1 MATKGYVTSATLVEQ
16 PRPGFWKRSE
26 AVLGRDWRS
35 AWLFFAPTLILLF
48 LLVGWPFVTGF
59 YISFTHT
66 VGTGVAIGPFVGLQ
80 NYIALLHDPDFWYSL
95 WITVQFTF
103 WAELFKPILGIVA
116 ALLLHN
122 IKRFR
127 AFLSAAILL
136 PWIVP
141 SVVQALIWRAL
152 YDPIFG
158 GINYIL
164 TFLHLTDNGFDWL
177 GDVHMALWAVILVN
191 VWAGI
196 PFFTVIQLAGLK
208 SIDPELYAASSVDG
222 ANAWQR
228 FRYITLPGIAY
239 TQIVASLLSTVFT
252 MNNFGTIYIMTSG
265 GPEDATRVIGILTYE
280 RAFNSFNF
288 GSGAAISLILVPI
301 FGFVIWVLAAYMLQ
315 GTRAQ
320 SADDL
325 PVQIRIVTPVVRPIG
340 KLFTLLFDGGEALF
354 GLFGNGLRAVTGRS
368 PSEPA
373 MGVRTGRTILGII
386 AGVVLAALLFFE
398 LAPFYWVLVSAF
410 KSDEQ
415 ISKVTSIFWPQP
427 WTMVQINTLLS
438 QTDFLSWYKN
448 TVQVAV
454 IATAIGVLGSAAGA
468 YAIARLRWRG
478 SGVMSSLMLISY
490 MMPGA
495 VMLVPFYQIMVALHL
510 INTLQSLEVLYP
522 SFLLPFA
529 TWLLMSY
536 YRSIP
541 EELEDA
547 ARIDGANRLQIFFR
561 LIIPLSK
568 PALFAVTLFAV
579 TGAWNEFFFAYILIH
594 SGSLFTLSVGLA
606 EMVIGDIYP
615 VGQMM
620 AASLLM
626 AIPVIV
632 LYSLAQKYMVEG
644 LTIGSVKG

>member
-1 MATKGYVTSATLVEQ
+1 MATKEYASGATTLAR
-16 PRPGFWKRSE
+16 PRPGFWKRTD
-26 AVLGRDWRS
+26 AVFGRDWRV
-35 AWLFFAPTLILLF
+35 AWVFFLPTFLLLF
-48 LLVGWPFVTGF
+48 LLVGWPFADGL
-59 YISFTHT
+59 YISFTQTIGST
-66 VGTGVAIGPFVGLQ
+66 VTIGPWVGLQ
-80 NYIALLHDPDFWYSL
+80 NYIALFHDPDFWPSL
-95 WITVQFTF
+95 WLTIQFTF
-103 WAELFKPILGIVA
+103 WAELFKPILGIIA

-122 IKRFR
+122 VKRYR
-127 AFLSAAILL
+127 AVLSSMILL

-141 SVVQALIWRAL
+141 SIVQALIWRAL
-152 YDPIFG
+152 FDPIFG
-158 GINYIL
+158 AIDYVL
-164 TFLHLTDNGFDWL
+164 TFLHLTDNGIAWL
-177 GDVHMALWAVILVN
+177 GDVNSALWAVIIVN

-196 PFFTVIQLAGLK
+196 PFFTIIQLAGLK

-252 MNNFGTIYIMTSG
+252 INSFQTIYLLTAG
-265 GPEDATRVIGILTYE
+265 GPEDATRVIGILTFE

-301 FGFVIWVLAAYMLQ
+301 FGFIIWVLAAYMMA
-315 GTRAQ
+315 GTRAS

-354 GLFGNGLRAVTGRS
+354 GLLANGIRLVTGRS
-368 PSEPA
+368 SSEPA
-373 MGVRTGRTILGII
+373 MGARAGRLTLGSV
-386 AGVVLAALLFFE
+386 AGVVLAALLLFE
-398 LAPFYWVLVSAF
+398 LTPFYWVIVEAF
-410 KSDEQ
+410 KTDNQ
-415 ISKVTSIFWPQP
+415 IAKVYSIFWPTP
-427 WTMVQINTLLS
+427 WTLVQFHSLLGT
-438 QTDFLSWYKN
+438 TDFLDWYGN
-448 TVQVAV
+448 TIQVAV
-454 IATAIGVLGSAAGA
+454 IATVIGVLGSASGA
-468 YAIARLRWRG
+468 YALSRLRWRG

-495 VMLVPFYQIMVALHL
+495 VMLVPFYQIMVWLHL
-510 INTLQSLEVLYP
+510 INTLEALELIYP

-547 ARIDGANRLQIFFR
+547 ARIDGANRFQIFFR

-568 PALFAVTLFAV
+568 PALFAVTLFAL
-579 TGAWNEFFFAYILIH
+579 TAAWNEFFFAYILIR
-594 SGSLFTLSVGLA
+594 SSSKFTLAVGLDQ
-606 EMVIGDIYP
+606 MVVMDIYP

-620 AASLLM
+620 VASLLM
-626 AIPVIV
+626 AIPVIIV
-632 LYSLAQKYMVEG
+632 YGFAQKYMVEG